1 MTATLLVLLAALVG
15 GFAGGFASHLAM
27 SRGIAGSGR
36 SGGSGSRSGGSFPA
50 VGDGD
55 EIRPLRADVL
65 RLKETVERVLQEV
78 SDLSRLVRGEMGPA
92 RRVGAEDVPNVQRT
106 AHGVGPKRPDP
117 APAAPRGPES
127 GRDRDLAG
135 RPGGGFPASGSRDV
149 DLPARSTGVGA
160 PPLQVTHDAYR
171 DEPGAYN
178 PAPPMASAPP
188 NAVNVEARDDRI
200 VSSASYPPEAWLE
213 PKGPA
218 VGHLWLNPGVALN
231 ENALRRLSTFFEW
244 QGERAGLTY
253 DTLEPAE
260 VRWDEGQRI
269 GTVTRRGRARPR

>member
-1 MTATLLVLLAALVG
+1 MTTTLLVLLAALVG
-15 GFAGGFASHLAM
+15 GFAGGVASHLAR
-27 SRGIAGSGR
+27 SRGVAGFGR
-36 SGGSGSRSGGSFPA
+36 SSGSGSRSGGSFQT

-78 SDLSRLVRGEMGPA
+78 SDLSRLVRGEMGQT
-92 RRVGAEDVPNVQRT
+92 RRGGDEAPNVQRT
-106 AHGVGPKRPDP
+106 AHGVGPGRTGQTPIG
-117 APAAPRGPES
+117 PRGPES

-135 RPGGGFPASGSRDV
+135 RSGGGYSTAGSRDA
-149 DLPARSTGVGA
+149 DLPIRSIGGGA
-160 PPLQVTHDAYR
+160 PPLQVTHDAYH

-253 DTLEPAE
+253 DTLTPAE

-269 GTVTRRGRARPR
+269 GTVTRRGLARPR

>member
-1 MTATLLVLLAALVG
+1 MTATILVLLAALVG
-15 GFAGGFASHLAM
+15 GFAGGVASHLAR
-27 SRGIAGSGR
+27 SRGMAGFGR
-36 SGGSGSRSGGSFPA
+36 PGGSGSRSGGSFQT

-65 RLKETVERVLQEV
+65 RLRETVERVLQEV
-78 SDLSRLVRGEMGPA
+78 SDLSRLVRGEMGQT
-92 RRVGAEDVPNVQRT
+92 RRGADEAPVQRT
-106 AHGVGPKRPDP
+106 AHGVGPGRPGQTP
-117 APAAPRGPES
+117 VGPRGPES
-127 GRDRDLAG
+127 GRGGDVAG
-135 RPGGGFPASGSRDV
+135 RQIGGGYAAAGSRDV
-149 DLPARSTGVGA
+149 DLPARSTAGAA
-160 PPLQVTHDAYR
+160 PPLPVTHDAYH
-171 DEPGAYN
+171 DEPGAYL

-218 VGHLWLNPGVALN
+218 AGLLWLNPGVALN

-253 DTLEPAE
+253 DTLTPAE

-269 GTVTRRGRARPR
+269 GTVTRRGLARPR